1 MQEATENAIPDRVF
15 WADIV
20 QDKIVKQCL
29 SNGSFPEVPAMVQLS
44 SVEWMAFD
52 HISKIFCFVDGTRK
66 SIELVR
72 VDAHKESHMRKII
85 LSSAV
90 LGDKSNSGVSLYTL
104 SKVTCFLVIG
114 QMKLPAWAGPGWT
127 GHIILS
133 SLTPTTKGRSRL
145 GWPNGLTID
154 FSTEGVYLWMPRR
167 IL

>member
-1 MQEATENAIPDRVF
+1 MF
-15 WADIV
+15 WADID

-29 SNGSFPEVPAMVQLS
+29 SNGSLPEVLAMVQLS
-44 SVEWMAFD
+44 SVTY
-52 HISKIFCFVDGTRK
+52 KILCFVDGTRK

-114 QMKLPAWAGPGWT
+114 QMKLPA
-127 GHIILS
+127 
-133 SLTPTTKGRSRL
+133 
-145 GWPNGLTID
+145 
-154 FSTEGVYLWMPRR
+154 
-167 IL
+167 

>member
-114 QMKLPAWAGPGWT
+114 QMKLPAWAKKKSDG
-127 GHIILS
+127 
-133 SLTPTTKGRSRL
+133 
-145 GWPNGLTID
+145 
-154 FSTEGVYLWMPRR
+154 
-167 IL
+167 